1 MMNRIG
7 FRINADPIENGFL
20 CVIKYA
26 DVVRTCHCE
35 DFDAVKAL
43 VDEVSEAWKIR
54 SVELEAEGAT
64 VDDAR
69 Q

>member
-20 CVIKYA
+20 CVIKYG

-35 DFDAVKAL
+35 DFDKVKDL
-43 VDEVSEAWKIR
+43 VNEVAEAWKIR
-54 SVELEAEGAT
+54 SAELEAEGAAMEDT
-64 VDDAR
+64 R
-69 Q
+69 